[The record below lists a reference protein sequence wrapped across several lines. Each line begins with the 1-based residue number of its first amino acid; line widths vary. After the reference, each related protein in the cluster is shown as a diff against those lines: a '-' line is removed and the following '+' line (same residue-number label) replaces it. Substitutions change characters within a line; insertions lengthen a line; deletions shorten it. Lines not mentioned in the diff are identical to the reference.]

1 MFRFLAL
8 FVGVAAMLDAVAGIY
23 VRIQALNANDGRRG
37 GGERVFAHTSGCCI
51 HLSPYKANDDTQ
63 IWEKIDVPDTIKFYL
78 HQK

>member
-1 MFRFLAL
+1 MLRFVAL
-8 FVGVAAMLDAVAGIY
+8 FVGVAVMLDPVAGIY
-23 VRIQALNANDGRRG
+23 VRIQALNANGGRRG